1 MRIALLSDVHGNL
14 AALEA
19 VIADLERRSVDAV
32 VDLGDLASGPLC
44 PRETVERLRATG
56 WVHLAGNHERQLLTR
71 PPESLGASDAHA
83 RAELA
88 AESLAWLAALPATLR
103 FHDELFLCHGT
114 PASDLVYLLETVER
128 GYARLALPA
137 EIDERLGSLSA
148 AVVVCGHTHIPR
160 SVRLADG
167 RLIVNPGS
175 VGLQAYVGDYPHL
188 HAMETGS
195 PDARYA
201 VLERRA
207 DGWRSELLAVP
218 YDSREMARLAGE
230 RGRPEW
236 EHALLHGYVAPGER
250 PRVESTL
257 E

>member
-1 MRIALLSDVHGNL
+1 MCIALLSDVHGNL

-32 VDLGDLASGPLC
+32 VDLGDLVSGPLC
-44 PRETVERLRATG
+44 PRETAARLRATG
-56 WVHLAGNHERQLLTR
+56 WLHLAGNHERQLLTR

-83 RAELA
+83 RAELGPDW
-88 AESLAWLAALPATLR
+88 LDWLATLPPS
-103 FHDELFLCHGT
+103 FCWSDDLFLCHGT
-114 PASDLVYLLETVER
+114 PASDLVYLLETVDR
-128 GYARLALPA
+128 GHARLALPE
-137 EIDERLGSLSA
+137 EIEERLGGASA
-148 AVVVCGHTHIPR
+148 AVVACGHTHIPR
-160 SVRLADG
+160 CVRRADG
-167 RLIVNPGS
+167 RLLVNPGS

-201 VLERRA
+201 VLERRRE
-207 DGWRSELLAVP
+207 GWQCELVAVP
-218 YDSREMARLAGE
+218 YDSRDMARLAAE

-250 PRVESTL
+250 PRPEIAHG
-257 E
+257 